1 MYVSNLRSFIEGMGG
16 RLTISAHFSE
26 GDVQITN
33 FADVEPLS
41 TQGSL
46 RRPLDWQEKG
56 AARKDDALAKGYLQ
70 GRYGA
75 VPFVRENL
83 LEGNLFYGKG

>member
-41 TQGSL
+41 T
-46 RRPLDWQEKG
+46 
-56 AARKDDALAKGYLQ
+56 
-70 GRYGA
+70 
-75 VPFVRENL
+75 
-83 LEGNLFYGKG
+83 